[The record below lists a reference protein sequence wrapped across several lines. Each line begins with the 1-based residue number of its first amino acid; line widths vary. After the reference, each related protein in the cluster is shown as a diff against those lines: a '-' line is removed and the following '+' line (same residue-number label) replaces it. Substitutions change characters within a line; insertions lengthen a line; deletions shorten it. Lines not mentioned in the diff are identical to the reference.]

1 MTFLLSGTSASCP
14 VVYNDNSYPPSTLS
28 RLPSI
33 IYPLTCPIICTPPVC
48 LVPVVW
54 QHSYPLSPP
63 TSLPPPSST
72 IPLSDA
78 LLSFTLLSFTLLSSH
93 HFSLLHRSNHP
104 PSLLL
109 VSCVTTTR
117 QHRVTLLLTF
127 THIFSCPAVINTSH
141 LSTLTN
147 IPFSHTPYDPPPPPS
162 PLVQVAGMINLLNA
176 PIIFTS
182 HSSSHIDPLSHTPSD
197 PHPPPL
203 VQVAGM
209 ISLLNAQRIAR
220 GQPSVGFINPIL
232 WANQGRREVW
242 NQPMIGVV

>member
-147 IPFSHTPYDPPPPPS
+147 IPFSHTPYDP
-162 PLVQVAGMINLLNA
+162 
-176 PIIFTS
+176 
-182 HSSSHIDPLSHTPSD
+182 
-197 PHPPPL
+197 HPPPL